1 MRHWFQIGE
10 IAELLQISSSKLRF
24 WEQQGLLKL
33 ERNKENNY
41 RQYSFLDLLHISD
54 IIFYRDLYFS
64 TKELKQLFCLSAG
77 ELEQLLQQKQ
87 WEVDAKIDELQQ
99 TSKKIQLRCHYLQEA
114 AVLREHPYRMG
125 RPDFSQ
131 IRLVCEQKTDDWRR
145 SILDQNASVGF
156 QTDARAEAQYCLLAE
171 ADEDC
176 IWRLDMATTYAE
188 ALLRYAVQDDSNN
201 NVEEHCAALQAMGW
215 QTGCVISRYL
225 FTSMEDGVSYDYYK
239 GWIAIE
245 KGSVDKQDK
254 LL

>member
-131 IRLVCEQKTDDWRR
+131 IRLVCEQK
-145 SILDQNASVGF
+145 N
-156 QTDARAEAQYCLLAE
+156 
-171 ADEDC
+171 
-176 IWRLDMATTYAE
+176 
-188 ALLRYAVQDDSNN
+188 
-201 NVEEHCAALQAMGW
+201 
-215 QTGCVISRYL
+215 
-225 FTSMEDGVSYDYYK
+225 
-239 GWIAIE
+239 
-245 KGSVDKQDK
+245 
-254 LL
+254 